1 MNLIAVG
8 LDIAKSIFQLH
19 GVDAHGK
26 SALRKQLRRS
36 EVLRFFAKL
45 APCLVGIEACHGSH
59 FWGRELSKLG
69 HRVRLLPTQ
78 YVKPYLLGGKNDA
91 NDAAAICAAAM
102 RPDMHAVAIKD
113 AEQQSLQSLH
123 RMRQRL
129 VLERTAKSNQIRSMF
144 AEEGMVFSVS
154 ITHLRRSVAHAIGD
168 PRSAITPILRR
179 LGGMYLEQLSALEGW
194 LSNLNQQLHQIAT
207 ERDDCKLLTSIPG
220 IGPIVATAFVGTVG
234 DPRQFKNGRQFAAW
248 AGLTPRQRSSGGKT
262 SLGGITKHGDVYLRT
277 MLIQGARAVVRF
289 VSRRSD
295 PQAVWLQRLMQRRHK
310 NVAIVALANK
320 IARVAWAVLTRRTA
334 YSLCQQPC

>member
-8 LDIAKSIFQLH
+8 LDIAKSIFQVH
-19 GVDAHGK
+19 GVAAHGR
-26 SALRKQLRRS
+26 SPLRKQLRRS

-45 APCLVGIEACHGSH
+45 PPCLVGIEACHSSH

-69 HRVRLLPTQ
+69 HRVRLIPTQ

-91 NDAAAICAAAM
+91 NDAAAICAAVM
-102 RPDMHAVAIKD
+102 RPDMHAVAIKN

-144 AEEGMVFSVS
+144 AEEGVVFPVS
-154 ITHLRRSVAHAIGD
+154 ITHLRRSVSNAIGD

-179 LGGMYLEQLSALEGW
+179 LGTMYLEQLAALERW
-194 LSNLNQQLHQIAT
+194 LAELNEQLHQIAT

-220 IGPIVATAFVGTVG
+220 IGPIVATALVGTVG
-234 DPRQFKNGRQFAAW
+234 DPRQFRNGRHFAAW
-248 AGLTPRQRSSGGKT
+248 AGLTPRQRSSGGKI
-262 SLGGITKHGDVYLRT
+262 SLGGITKRGDVYLRT

-289 VSRRSD
+289 VTRRTD
-295 PQAVWLQRLMQRRHK
+295 RQAVWLQRLMQRRQK

-334 YSLCQQPC
+334 YNLCQQP